1 MVVQKDTDRQQCNTT
16 VNCASVVCASCS
28 QWSQASSPSLLPVH
42 VSRARHTDHSHVQHM
57 ITHVHSSRWRLVSV
71 KVDSQVIF
79 VLTLDVKQSILSLL
93 GLLAK
98 ARSKVDGN
106 L

>member
-1 MVVQKDTDRQQCNTT
+1 MLK
-16 VNCASVVCASCS
+16 
-28 QWSQASSPSLLPVH
+28 
-42 VSRARHTDHSHVQHM
+42 
-57 ITHVHSSRWRLVSV
+57 RLEESV

-98 ARSKVDGN
+98 ARLKVDGN